1 MAFRF
6 TLEAVLT
13 YRKNLEQREYL
24 ALGRVQQEIA
34 QNELLIQECE
44 DQIAEVC
51 NRRAE
56 EAGKGIASVHLQEF
70 YHRERALQLR
80 CDQLQIKL
88 QELKVRRQQCLKTYE
103 QARQKREILEELRS
117 RQLHAYVVEQ
127 GRREQQRL
135 DDLFLSRRGRR
146 S

>member
-6 TLEAVLT
+6 TLEAVLS

-24 ALGRVQQEIA
+24 ALGKVQQELA
-34 QNELLIQECE
+34 RVELLIQECE
-44 DQIAEVC
+44 IRMAEIC
-51 NRRAE
+51 SQRAE
-56 EAGKGIASVHLQEF
+56 ESGRGIASVHLQEF
-70 YHRERALQLR
+70 YARERAQQRR
-80 CDQLQIKL
+80 CDELQIKL
-88 QELKVRRQQCLKTYE
+88 QELKVKRQHCLKAYE

-117 RQLHAYVVEQ
+117 QQLHAYVVEQ

-135 DDLFLSRRGRR
+135 DDLFLSRHRRR